1 MPPLSE
7 MKDVNKIYCKY
18 NYFINHIIPYK
29 PFSVNILWQIFWIH
43 LQIYK
48 FDDKPQ
54 KYVSAPGRDG
64 NSEKHMLY
72 YGKGGV
78 VMLKVKQSEKE
89 IQLKAGN
96 YFLAKTEEKK
106 GRNALF

>member
-1 MPPLSE
+1 
-7 MKDVNKIYCKY
+7 
-18 NYFINHIIPYK
+18 
-29 PFSVNILWQIFWIH
+29 
-43 LQIYK
+43 
-48 FDDKPQ
+48 
-54 KYVSAPGRDG
+54 
-64 NSEKHMLY
+64 MLY

-106 GRNALF
+106 GRNALFQETICPLGTAPVDGKTFLRYNDVIGQKGNSKQQICKG